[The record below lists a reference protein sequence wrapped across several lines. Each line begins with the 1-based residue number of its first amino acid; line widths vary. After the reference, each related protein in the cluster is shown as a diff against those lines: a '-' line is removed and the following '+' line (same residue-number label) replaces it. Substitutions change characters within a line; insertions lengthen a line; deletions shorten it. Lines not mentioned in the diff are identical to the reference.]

1 MTTFLLPSA
10 IYGRSDSR
18 CQSRRRDLLDRFWD
32 AFRLDS
38 PESPDND
45 NIFYYGPIAGYDEP
59 STPEIFSKFGSTP
72 TIQVKSAWQRPTD
85 RTIPPPLVE
94 PSSNLHPSVFVEPP
108 TPMAATYPAPEE
120 IKQIKRH
127 FWNRSPSK
135 TAINRPKLS
144 IPQDLKPRTPGIS
157 SPATAVLAMASNFL
171 DDIVRLTRAQS
182 PSSNT
187 MVVGSPEGDIEIVDS
202 EVYINVIDDGKRSGI
217 TSALELQEDDW
228 LDKLEI
234 PPMIAFPASDANY
247 DMLSP
252 FTVNGTAENA
262 RELDA
267 LSQMNWERQLSNL
280 NCSLRH

>member
-10 IYGRSDSR
+10 TYGRSDSR

-45 NIFYYGPIAGYDEP
+45 NIFFYGPIDGYDEP
-59 STPEIFSKFGSTP
+59 PTPEIFSKFGSTP
-72 TIQVKSAWQRPTD
+72 TIDVKSVRHSPTD
-85 RTIPPPLVE
+85 RGVPQSLFEASTMLQ
-94 PSSNLHPSVFVEPP
+94 PSVFVEPP
-108 TPMAATYPAPEE
+108 TPMTATHPASE
-120 IKQIKRH
+120 QIKRH

-135 TAINRPKLS
+135 AAARRPKLS

-157 SPATAVLAMASNFL
+157 SPATAILSMASNFL
-171 DDIVRLTRAQS
+171 DDIVKLTRAQS
-182 PSSNT
+182 PTSNT
-187 MVVGSPEGDIEIVDS
+187 MVIGSPEGDIEIIDS
-202 EVYINVIDDGKRSGI
+202 EVYINVIDDGKRAGI
-217 TSALELQEDDW
+217 TSTLELQEDDW

-234 PPMIAFPASDANY
+234 PLMTAFSTPEANY
-247 DMLSP
+247 DMQSP
-252 FTVNGTAENA
+252 YTVNGPGAENA

-280 NCSLRH
+280 NCPIWH